1 MRLRPSFVEP
11 GIFYRYEP
19 MGAPAAP
26 VFVDVSRSGKEYP
39 TDMRS
44 PLPFSVMHDNV
55 SAYVEE
61 LFGDAPKFGATMLE
75 ALVPHMF
82 IDLNRNELDIDPAIV
97 EGEWPVPLQPDKLK
111 PHLGL
116 VKSKS
121 RYGEPVQER
130 KITYAEVQ
138 ERLDRYYRPYH
149 REMRSLIDRLKA
161 QHGFVYHL
169 TCHCMSDVGAPTHQ
183 DSGKRRADFCLGNR
197 FGESASE
204 HFTNLVAETIRSNG
218 FTCSINEPYSG
229 REITRVYGAPSAG
242 VETIQIEVNKNRF
255 MDIDTFRKTEGY
267 DAIKRAID
275 AVLAAICDEGRARTK
290 RSAGRG

>member
-11 GIFYRYEP
+11 GIFYRYDP
-19 MGAPAAP
+19 FDTPAP
-26 VFVDVSRSGKEYP
+26 VFIDVSRSGKEYP

-61 LFGDAPKFGATMLE
+61 LFGDAPRYGATLLE

-82 IDLNRNELDIDPAIV
+82 IDLNRHELDIDPAIV
-97 EGEWPVPLQPDKLK
+97 EGNWPVPLQPDKLK

-116 VKSKS
+116 IKSKS

-138 ERLDRYYRPYH
+138 ERMDRYYRPYH
-149 REMRSLIDRLKA
+149 KEMRRLIEALKA
-161 QHGFVYHL
+161 QYGFVYQL
-169 TCHCMSDVGAPTHQ
+169 TCHCMSDIGAPTHQ
-183 DSGKRRADFCLGNR
+183 DSGKKRADFCLGNR

-204 HFTNLVAETIRSNG
+204 HFTNVVAEAIRRSG

-229 REITRVYGAPSAG
+229 REITRVYGRPAEG
-242 VETIQIEVNKNRF
+242 VETIQIEVNKVRF
-255 MDIDTFRKTEGY
+255 MDLDTFRKTDGY
-267 DAIKRAID
+267 DVIKRAID
-275 AVLAAICDEGRARTK
+275 TVLEAICSDARMRAR
-290 RSAGRG
+290 SNARG